1 LNYYSNFF
9 DKLLIQ
15 FNGTA
20 IKPGMIKN
28 ILFYGLLLASVF
40 SCQQKDDAI
49 KPEYTLRFGH
59 LANEQNIWHLAALR
73 FAEEVHVRSEGR
85 IVVKVYPNEQLGKE
99 MDMLTGILGGSMD
112 LMITAESLE
121 NWSLPYAILCATPYA
136 IRDSEHLK
144 KVAGGPI
151 GKEIEEH
158 IINIAGLKPIA
169 WFERGARN
177 LTTNV
182 PVRHP
187 DDLKGLTIRVPNVS
201 LFVATWSGL
210 GAKPTPM
217 AFSEVF
223 TALQQS
229 TIHGQENPFALIRNA
244 GLYEVQKYVNLT
256 EHVKGWAYVVMGDKK
271 FEKMP
276 ADLQTIILES
286 AKIMQEYEHEL
297 YLQQEEL
304 DAQFLKD
311 KGMEFIEVDKE
322 AFIELAS
329 KAVMEHFTEGQKSL
343 YRRVQEVE

>member
-1 LNYYSNFF
+1 
-9 DKLLIQ
+9 
-15 FNGTA
+15 
-20 IKPGMIKN
+20 
-28 ILFYGLLLASVF
+28 
-40 SCQQKDDAI
+40 
-49 KPEYTLRFGH
+49 

-276 ADLQTIILES
+276 PDLQTIILES

-329 KAVMEHFTEGQKSL
+329 KAVMEHFTEGQKRL